1 MTKAADRSDN
11 GHAEVSLGTLLANL
25 GPTVARVLV
34 APRGLDVPVGEAFI
48 HDRLEDPPLEPDA
61 IVLAIGTEPDSA
73 EARRVIAHA
82 VEAKAAAVAFKLYER
97 RCEWIADAEKGGVAI
112 LEIANEMGWSQLN
125 ALLTLSLPSLRQ
137 SAPVPGLAS
146 VPMGDLFSL
155 ANAIAGV
162 VGGAVTIED
171 PQARVLAYSN
181 IEGQEIDEARQQSIL
196 GRQVPDTPG
205 MRDLYKQLWASD
217 SVIHV
222 KELEGFDILSRIAAP
237 IRVGAETIG
246 SVWAIEPEGFDES
259 AERAF
264 AEAARVAALHL
275 IHARASRDIER
286 RIRGNLLRSFLEGKG
301 DIDSAAAQLGIGP
314 RSPSVVIALKLAS
327 NDPVEEELYRER
339 LIDLV
344 AMYSDAFRLRISWV
358 TIGNTAYGLMPVAG
372 AGERSRVMN
381 IVQRV
386 HDHAR
391 STLDVPVVA
400 AVSST
405 VKDIR
410 EIAAARREAERI
422 LRVLSSDGHGQ
433 DVASIDDVQTPV
445 TLLILQDAV
454 ARNPDLVRGPV
465 EEIAKH
471 DRDKGS
477 VYLDTLREYLAA
489 FGDVPTAAARLDVHP
504 NTFRY
509 RLRRLVEMFAVDLD
523 DPDTRLLLHLQ
534 LRLMGPHEG

>member
-1 MTKAADRSDN
+1 MTAAKGSDN
-11 GHAEVSLGTLLANL
+11 GHAEVSLGTLLDNL
-25 GPTVARVLV
+25 GPSVARVLV

-82 VEAKAAAVAFKLYER
+82 VEANAAAVAFKLHNR
-97 RCEWIADAEKGGVAI
+97 KCEWVADAEKGGVAV

-171 PQARVLAYSN
+171 AQARVLAYSN
-181 IEGQEIDEARQQSIL
+181 IEGHEIDEARQQSIL
-196 GRQVPDTPG
+196 GRQVPDTPS
-205 MRDLYKQLWASD
+205 MRDLYKGLLASD
-217 SVIHV
+217 KVIHV
-222 KELEGFDILSRIAAP
+222 TELEGFKILPRIAAP
-237 IRVGAETIG
+237 IRVGRETIG
-246 SVWAIEPEGFDES
+246 SVWAIEPEGFDE
-259 AERAF
+259 ETDRAF
-264 AEAARVAALHL
+264 SEASRVAALHM

-286 RIRGNLLRSFLEGKG
+286 RIKGDLLRSFLEGTG
-301 DIDSAAAQLGIGP
+301 DIDSAAAQLGIEP
-314 RSPSVVIALKLAS
+314 HSPTVVLALKLAS
-327 NDPVEEELYRER
+327 EDPVEEELYRER

-358 TIGNTAYGLMPVAG
+358 TIGNTAYGLMPVTDVEDRA
-372 AGERSRVMN
+372 RMMS

-391 STLDVPVVA
+391 STLEVPVVTA
-400 AVSST
+400 MSSVVT
-405 VKDIR
+405 DIR
-410 EIAAARREAERI
+410 EIPPARRESERI
-422 LRVLSSDGHGQ
+422 LRVLSSGIVDQHL
-433 DVASIDDVQTPV
+433 ASIEDVQTHV

-465 EEIAKH
+465 DEIARH
-471 DRDKGS
+471 DREKGS
-477 VYLDTLREYLAA
+477 VYLETLREYLAA
-489 FGDVPTAAARLDVHP
+489 FGDVPVAAARLDVHP

-509 RLRRLVEMFAVDLD
+509 RLRRLVEMFGVDLD

-534 LRLMGPHEG
+534 LRLMTLDGS